1 MKEISEIFKKYRS
14 NKEIFHDLM
23 PLRMR
28 EILLVATIYDAF
40 ILEHDSLLSEMLFGD
55 YHQLNLANAPRI
67 TSVSNEREA
76 VEKLRSR
83 HFDLV
88 IVMSRISRLDS
99 CELSQKVRE
108 IDPNIPVLLLLS
120 DNAEIGAVSQNQKLL
135 KYFDNVF
142 VWNGH
147 SELFLAMVKY
157 IEDKF
162 NVIND
167 TQIGLVRIILLV
179 EDSIRYYS
187 RYLPLLYTE
196 IMKQT
201 QRLVSEEHLDEMKK
215 VLRMR
220 ARPKVLVV
228 HSYEDA
234 MEIVNNFK
242 DYLLCVISDVSY
254 PKDGVMDETAGVKL
268 IKDLRPMNPDL
279 PILLQSSNS
288 DNSVVA
294 NSLGASFIN
303 KNSDSLMFELTNFF
317 YYNLGFGD
325 FIFRNNAGIEIARAK
340 TMDDLKERLNHV
352 PAESLIY
359 HASRNHFSAWL
370 MARGEIQ
377 IAQVVFK
384 MKVTDFKNAE
394 GLRTFLI
401 NVGGLVTKLKTKG
414 KIISFD
420 EGYIGEDE
428 CHIFRLAE
436 GSLGGKGRGV
446 AFINSLLSNSELAE
460 MVPEVNIKIPQTAI
474 IGIDE
479 FTTFLEKNKLSKIV
493 NETVDHDMVKRR
505 FLMGSL
511 TIELKDRLRRFLER
525 VHSPL
530 AVRSSGLL
538 EDSLSHPLSGLYQTF
553 FLPNNHPDLMMRLN
567 QLMEAIKLVYASVY
581 SKAAHAYFEAIN
593 YKIEEER
600 MAVVIQQVVGTTHE
614 QRFYPDFSG
623 VAQSYNFYPFSYIEP
638 GDGVA
643 NVAIGLGKYVVGGEQ
658 SYRFCPAYP
667 QLDIVTPEELLRNSQ
682 KHFYALDLS
691 RNAMDL
697 FNGEDSTLLTLD
709 LKQAETD
716 GILNFTASVWDQ
728 SDMRLRVGLDGP
740 GPRVLNFA
748 YILKYDLFPLAK
760 VLQVMLGVIRDAME
774 TPVEIEFAVN
784 LEPEKNGKPSF
795 YLLQI
800 KHLLRDEKEC
810 LIDLEDLSPPEL
822 FLYTNRGMGN
832 GMIEDLTDIVWVDP
846 LKFDKSMTREMAAE
860 AELLNEQFKKDGKK
874 FVLLGPGRWGT
885 RDRWLGIPIS
895 WPQISHARVIV
906 EYSLDDFRV
915 DASLGSHFFHNV
927 TSLNIGYFTI
937 PFDLAP
943 NFIDWDWLRAQ
954 EVKNRTNFFVH
965 TRLQKPLRIQMD
977 GRKGIAVIFKEENS

>member
-1 MKEISEIFKKYRS
+1 MKEMSEIFRKYTS

-23 PLRMR
+23 PFRMR

-40 ILEHDSLLSEMLFGD
+40 ILEHDSMLSEMIFGD
-55 YHQLNLANAPRI
+55 YHQLNLSSAPRI
-67 TSVSNEREA
+67 TSVSSEREA

-83 HFDLV
+83 HFDMV
-88 IVMSRISRLDS
+88 IVMSRINRIDS
-99 CELSQKVRE
+99 CELSQKIRE
-108 IDPNIPVLLLLS
+108 LDPDIPILLMLS
-120 DNAEIGAVSQNQKLL
+120 DNAEIGAISQNKKLL
-135 KYFDNVF
+135 NYFDNVY

-147 SELFLAMVKY
+147 SELFLAMVKS
-157 IEDKF
+157 IEDKL

-196 IMKQT
+196 VMKQT

-220 ARPKVLVV
+220 ARPKVFVA
-228 HSYEDA
+228 HSYEEA
-234 MEIVNNFK
+234 MDIVKSFK
-242 DYLLCVISDVSY
+242 DYLLCVISDVAY
-254 PKDGVMDETAGVKL
+254 PKDGVMDDTAGIKL
-268 IKDLRPMNPDL
+268 IKDVRNLNPDL

-288 DNSVVA
+288 DNSAIA

-303 KNSDSLMFELTNFF
+303 KNSDSLMHELTNFF
-317 YYNLGFGD
+317 YHNLGFGD
-325 FIFRNNAGIEIARAK
+325 FIFRNNAGQEIARAK
-340 TMDDLKERLNHV
+340 TMDDIKERLNNI

-384 MKVTDFKNAE
+384 TKVTDFKNAE
-394 GLRTFLI
+394 GLRSFLI
-401 NVGGLVTKLKTKG
+401 NVGGLITKLKTKG
-414 KIISFD
+414 KIINFD
-420 EGYIGEDE
+420 EGYIGEEE

-446 AFINSLLSNSELAE
+446 AFINSLLSNSELTE
-460 MVPEVNIKIPQTAI
+460 IIKDVNIKIPQTAI
-474 IGIDE
+474 VGIDE
-479 FTTFLEKNKLSKIV
+479 FTTFLETNKLTKIV
-493 NETVDHDMVKRR
+493 HESLDHDMVKRR

-511 TIELKDRLRRFLER
+511 TSELKDRLRRFLER
-525 VHSPL
+525 VHAPL

-567 QLMEAIKLVYASVY
+567 QVMEAIKLVYASVY
-581 SKAAHAYFEAIN
+581 SKAARAYFEAIN

-600 MAVVIQQVVGTTHE
+600 MAIVIQQVVGVTHE
-614 QRFYPDFSG
+614 DRFYPDFSG

-643 NVAIGLGKYVVGGEQ
+643 NIAIGLGKYVVGGEQ
-658 SYRFCPAYP
+658 AYRFCPAYP

-682 KHFYALDLS
+682 KRFYALDLS
-691 RNAMDL
+691 QNAMDL

-709 LKQAETD
+709 LKRAESD
-716 GILNFTASVWDQ
+716 GVLNFTASVWDH

-740 GPRVLNFA
+740 GPRVINFA
-748 YILKYDLFPLAK
+748 NILKFESFPLAK
-760 VLQVMLGVIRDAME
+760 TLEMILGVIRDAME

-800 KHLLRDEKEC
+800 KHLLRDEKEY

-822 FLYTNRGMGN
+822 FLYTNKGMGN
-832 GMIEDLTDIVWVDP
+832 GMIDNLADIVWVDP
-846 LKFDKSMTREMAAE
+846 EKFDKSMTREMAIEAE
-860 AELLNEQFKKDGKK
+860 ALNEQFKKEDKK
-874 FVLLGPGRWGT
+874 FILLGPGRWGT

-895 WPQISHARVIV
+895 WPQISHAKVIV

-937 PFDLAP
+937 PFDLSP
-943 NFIDWDWLRAQ
+943 NFIDWEWLRKR
-954 EVKNRTNFFVH
+954 EVKSQTKFFVH

-977 GRKGIAVIFKEENS
+977 GRKGIAVIFKEE